1 MCVCVCVVAYA
12 LSLFTKGDCLYCWGM
27 LHCSIK
33 PTTPVARTRWE
44 TCSLQFWFWFLRN
57 ACYNG
62 RLQCLKKTFHE
73 SSKGKKKERESV
85 GDVRYYYW
93 VSCHCTS
100 PPHPKHTFFFLLFHP
115 SFLLV
120 RSFIFFFF
128 FASFPFVVLNKGHG
142 RWGRAPSS
150 DQVQVSLSVASDNSS
165 SLLVLLDYSSLL
177 ELLAYVSNDATRHL
191 AEVLSS
197 HALAVSAAINLSK
210 LPNTNALLEV
220 NTSGYT
226 GSTDEIPVR
235 VIRGQLLVGT
245 SLDQVHVSTR
255 LQLKKEKKRPET
267 RQLS

>member
-128 FASFPFVVLNKGHG
+128 FCFFSVCCFKQRSWPLGQGTFQ
-142 RWGRAPSS
+142 RSS
-150 DQVQVSLSVASDNSS
+150 PSLSF
-165 SLLVLLDYSSLL
+165 
-177 ELLAYVSNDATRHL
+177 RC
-191 AEVLSS
+191 
-197 HALAVSAAINLSK
+197 
-210 LPNTNALLEV
+210 
-220 NTSGYT
+220 
-226 GSTDEIPVR
+226 
-235 VIRGQLLVGT
+235 
-245 SLDQVHVSTR
+245 
-255 LQLKKEKKRPET
+255 
-267 RQLS
+267 